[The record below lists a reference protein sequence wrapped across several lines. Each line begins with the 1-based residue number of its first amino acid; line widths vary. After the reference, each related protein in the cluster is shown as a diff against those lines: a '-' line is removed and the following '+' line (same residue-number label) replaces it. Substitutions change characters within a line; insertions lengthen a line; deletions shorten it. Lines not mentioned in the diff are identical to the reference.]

1 MKIEEFNKK
10 QIRYI
15 VLNPKY
21 KELLTLIKSNNN
33 LQTNL
38 GIISKGLATN
48 LFKDNQLSKLNSTV
62 LTFQIFSKEKKYEM
76 RGGNKTNKYEFYI
89 REDGSLDT
97 NPIYE

>member
-10 QIRYI
+10 EIRYI
-15 VLNPKY
+15 VLNTKY
-21 KELLTLIKSNNN
+21 KED
-33 LQTNL
+33 L
-38 GIISKGLATN
+38 GLISKGLATN
-48 LFKDNQLSKLNSTV
+48 LFKDNKLSKLNSTV